1 MFKNQKRLQD
11 NLLVFAMLTCIL
23 LLTLVRYSGKFVYVF
38 LKYDC
43 LIKVKYDS
51 TSEAEY
57 F

>member
-23 LLTLVRYSGKFVYVF
+23 LLTLARHSGKFIYMF
-38 LKYDC
+38 LKHDC

-51 TSEAEY
+51 TSAEEY